1 MVSVQVLRVDG
12 RKMTLQFFKQIPR
25 EDWLD
30 QDLQPRT
37 DMKVWGQVHYVI
49 NGEGVEWLLV
59 QVGQQ
64 LKRCAFDRPRES
76 LDDMS
81 YWEACVDRAVERV
94 TKLRP
99 ELAEKTAAVEAAATP
114 GLKAIHQGSV
124 DQWAK
129 WLVDAEAAEVSA
141 RASVARSMESVR
153 RNQLRRKRIDE
164 LAPTLEQLFI
174 G

>member
-1 MVSVQVLRVDG
+1 VQFLRVDG

-37 DMKVWGQVHYVI
+37 DLKVWGRVHYVI

-59 QVGQQ
+59 QAGQQ
-64 LKRCAFDRPRES
+64 LKRCSFSRPGES
-76 LDDMS
+76 LDETS
-81 YWEACVDRAVERV
+81 YWQGCVDRAVERV
-94 TKLRP
+94 AKLRTD
-99 ELAEKTAAVEAAATP
+99 LAEKAAAVEAATTP
-114 GLKAIHQGSV
+114 GLKALYQGNV
-124 DQWAK
+124 VQWAK
-129 WLVDAEAAEVSA
+129 WLADAEAAETKA
-141 RASVARSMESVR
+141 RADVARHLESVR

>member
-1 MVSVQVLRVDG
+1 MSVQVLRVDG

-37 DMKVWGQVHYVI
+37 DLKVWGRVHYVI
-49 NGEGVEWLLV
+49 NGEGVEWLLA
-59 QVGQQ
+59 QAGQQ
-64 LKRCAFDRPRES
+64 LKRCSFDRPSES
-76 LDDMS
+76 LDDTS
-81 YWEACVDRAVERV
+81 FWQGCVDKAVERV
-94 TKLRP
+94 AKLRTD
-99 ELAEKTAAVEAAATP
+99 LAEKAAAVEAETNP
-114 GLKAIHQGSV
+114 RLKAILQGSV

-129 WLVDAEAAEVSA
+129 WLADAEAAETKA
-141 RASVARSMESVR
+141 RADLARQLESVR
-153 RNQLRRKRIDE
+153 RGQLRRKRIDE